1 MCSPVSY
8 QSPSSSCSTRHQQSI
23 SSFHSCLHAC
33 ASKCASKHVCARQ
46 APCCPA
52 SDSVLSATAARGT
65 CSAQP
70 RVVLLHT
77 CHAAT
82 LPPSTSRASST
93 IGMWPASLRYLA
105 VDRPARPAPAITTR
119 SGRSGRGA
127 ALSSAMRCVG
137 SSRQHGTIK
146 WPSVQGKNVAV
157 GESQVLLCTVRCCA
171 GLVSCACHGFRLR
184 GDRWRPRCRKRTC
197 RQRRSVQKPRGVV
210 QRWPREVVAPH
221 LRYHRPCYQSCEQH
235 QGTKCKAPAVTAACP
250 GGFLKRR
257 ACSADRPDASHRPLL
272 AHLNGCRCVR
282 QCGLMPC
289 VLQCRC
295 TWAELVPPAAAT
307 GAVRLMLTSLWV
319 TSRPLLS
326 GSSKSLPTGP
336 SA

>member
-1 MCSPVSY
+1 MPRNV
-8 QSPSSSCSTRHQQSI
+8 PPK
-23 SSFHSCLHAC
+23 AC
-33 ASKCASKHVCARQ
+33 ARHAS
-46 APCCPA
+46 CCHA
-52 SDSVLSATAARGT
+52 SDGALSATAARGMWL
-65 CSAQP
+65 AQP
-70 RVVLLHT
+70 RVLLLHT

-127 ALSSAMRCVG
+127 ALSSAMMCMG
-137 SSRQHGTIK
+137 SGRQHGTIK
-146 WPSVQGKNVAV
+146 RPSGRGKYGAV
-157 GESQVLLCTVRCCA
+157 GEPQVLLWTVRRCA
-171 GLVSCACHGFRLR
+171 GLVSCACHRFRLR
-184 GDRWRPRCRKRTC
+184 GDRWRPRCPKRTC

-221 LRYHRPCYQSCEQH
+221 LKVPQTMLSVCEQH
-235 QGTKCKAPAVTAACP
+235 QGTIPEVQSASRDSDVSRGPV
-250 GGFLKRR
+250 KRL

-282 QCGLMPC
+282 QCGLMLC

-295 TWAELVPPAAAT
+295 TWAVLLPPAAAT
-307 GAVRLMLTSLWV
+307 GAVRLMLTSL
-319 TSRPLLS
+319 
-326 GSSKSLPTGP
+326 
-336 SA
+336 